1 MTYRP
6 KKNSRKASG
15 LALAAAI
22 VSVLCFCFSPY
33 RRRRWFIQL
42 AGLVL
47 AVVAL
52 QIYMKSFRAT
62 MSTA

>member
-33 RRRRWFIQL
+33 L
-42 AGLVL
+42 PAPV
-47 AVVAL
+47 L
-52 QIYMKSFRAT
+52 QIFSENLELIT
-62 MSTA
+62 